1 MGERLDQL
9 YDGWREARG
18 RGLTLAQHARELGM
32 DVAELRAKL
41 EGLLALE
48 SAMPASSLVGDAL
61 VEGASFAGFRLL
73 KWLGEGATG
82 VVHEARDERAGH
94 DGGSVALKVVNPLL
108 CAVAERRELL
118 LREARVSQR
127 LDHPNIVKIH
137 DCGVERGWAWIAMD
151 LAAGRRFDELGRV
164 DERRALRLALQLA
177 RALEHAHARGV
188 VHRDLK
194 PGNVLVGPAD
204 ELKVLDFGLARSV
217 ADPLTLSATGALVG
231 TPAYM
236 APEQVRP
243 GMHVG
248 PATDVHAVGLLLR
261 DALLGAP
268 DMASMRLARQLER
281 LGRGERA
288 LGWSEIARLPTRTR
302 RIVERCTRPHPADR
316 MPDATTL
323 AEEIERALAGTAP
336 KIDARGLVASAARG
350 LARSRMVL
358 FGLPVVVVAGTGWWR
373 LGPVPVEFDTRRSG
387 KQVWIDG
394 EDRGTA
400 PVRAWLTP
408 GSHRWR
414 ARFGSSGPWHEGEI
428 EVEHG
433 RTNRF
438 LEVLQPMHGVPWARE
453 IGIGDEEPGAWVQVS
468 TPLDRVRLEID
479 GSQAAEV
486 PGICSFRLAPGSHRI
501 EVAAP
506 GRRPRAI
513 DLVVREDRLIS
524 HAFELDPE
532 DSEWTTTLLYSAID
546 EPVRRALASVNAAR
560 LVWES
565 APIGQTDRH
574 AERVYY
580 APDEAWA
587 VGQVDLTVPLPDGW
601 REIEVELLRGPQFT
615 GAEAWSTV
623 EAGPNEDSLVL
634 LARHSQR
641 DSTPWESET
650 HLADNVHY
658 VRPAK
663 HAMEELARR
672 MQGARG
678 LRLRLRAG
686 GAPAPSGSVGW
697 AQMLRCEFLPMH
709 PPGGRLQWAPAARIR
724 TR

>member
-1 MGERLDQL
+1 M
-9 YDGWREARG
+9 
-18 RGLTLAQHARELGM
+18 
-32 DVAELRAKL
+32 
-41 EGLLALE
+41 
-48 SAMPASSLVGDAL
+48 
-61 VEGASFAGFRLL
+61 
-73 KWLGEGATG
+73 
-82 VVHEARDERAGH
+82 
-94 DGGSVALKVVNPLL
+94 
-108 CAVAERRELL
+108 
-118 LREARVSQR
+118 
-127 LDHPNIVKIH
+127 
-137 DCGVERGWAWIAMD
+137 
-151 LAAGRRFDELGRV
+151 
-164 DERRALRLALQLA
+164 
-177 RALEHAHARGV
+177 
-188 VHRDLK
+188 
-194 PGNVLVGPAD
+194 
-204 ELKVLDFGLARSV
+204 
-217 ADPLTLSATGALVG
+217 VG

-236 APEQVRP
+236 APEQVRSDLQA
-243 GMHVG
+243 G

-268 DMASMRLARQLER
+268 DLASLRLARHLDR
-281 LGRGERA
+281 LARGGRA
-288 LGWSEIARLPTRTR
+288 VGWWELARLPARSR

-316 MPDATTL
+316 MPGAKVL
-323 AEEIERALAGTAP
+323 VAELERALEGSRPRVDAGGL
-336 KIDARGLVASAARG
+336 ARAATRS
-350 LARSRMVL
+350 LARSRALV
-358 FGLPVVVVAGTGWWR
+358 FGVPFLALAGGAWWR
-373 LGPVPVEFDTRRSG
+373 FGPVPVEFDTRRSG
-387 KQVWIDG
+387 KQVWIG
-394 EDRGTA
+394 GVDRGTA
-400 PVRAWLTP
+400 PLRAWLPP
-408 GSHRWR
+408 GRHRWR
-414 ARFGSSGPWHEGEI
+414 ARFGSGGPWHEGEI

-438 LEVLQPMHGVPWARE
+438 LEVLQPLHGVPWAQDL
-453 IGIGDEEPGAWVQVS
+453 GIGDDEAGAWVQVS
-468 TPLDRVRLEID
+468 TPLDKVRLEID
-479 GSQAAEV
+479 GSQPAEV

-546 EPVRRALASVNAAR
+546 EPVRRALASANAAR

-709 PPGGRLQWAPAARIR
+709 PPGGRLQWAPAVRIR

>member
-137 DCGVERGWAWIAMD
+137 DCGVERGWAWIAME

-243 GMHVG
+243 GMRVG
-248 PATDVHAVGLLLR
+248 PATDVHAVGLMLR

-268 DMASMRLARQLER
+268 DMAAMRLARQLER

-336 KIDARGLVASAARG
+336 RIDARGLVASAARG

-358 FGLPVVVVAGTGWWR
+358 FGLPLVAVAGTGWWR

-428 EVEHG
+428 KVEHG
-433 RTNRF
+433 KTNRF
-438 LEVLQPMHGVPWARE
+438 VEVLQPMHGVPWARE

-468 TPLDRVRLEID
+468 TPLDRVRIAVD
-479 GSQAAEV
+479 GLPDVEV
-486 PGICSFRLAPGSHRI
+486 EGICSFRLPPGPHRLVV
-501 EVAAP
+501 EAT
-506 GRRPRAI
+506 GRRSRSVEFEV
-513 DLVVREDRLIS
+513 DEDRLRS
-524 HAFELDPE
+524 FAFELDAQ
-532 DSEWTTTLLYSAID
+532 DDDWTTTLLPSALD
-546 EPVRRALASVNAAR
+546 EQVLRALESKRSVR

-574 AERVYY
+574 AERVYF
-580 APDEAWA
+580 APDEAGA
-587 VGQVDLTVPLPDGW
+587 IGQINLTISLPNGW
-601 REIEVELLRGPQFT
+601 RELEMELLHGPQYT
-615 GAEAWSTV
+615 GPEAWSTV
-623 EAGPNEDSLVL
+623 EAGPDESSLVL
-634 LARHSQR
+634 LARYSQR
-641 DSTPWESET
+641 DPTPWESAT
-650 HLADNVHY
+650 HLPDNVHY
-658 VRPAK
+658 VRPARE
-663 HAMEELARR
+663 AMDELRR
-672 MQGARG
+672 RLLGRESLH
-678 LRLRLRAG
+678 LRFSAG
-686 GAPAPSGSVGW
+686 GAPAPSNSVAW
-697 AQMLRCEFLPMH
+697 AQMLRCEFLPVH
-709 PPGGRLQWAPAARIR
+709 PPGGRLQWAPAVRIR